1 MGLGTLSC
9 LVWVTIL
16 GCSASSS
23 GTGPTGSNLGGSG
36 VNGGST
42 ASTGGANAGGPSSG
56 GAMPTGGASIGVGGT
71 STSGGTKNT
80 GGTITAG
87 GGPGTGGKNATGGS
101 LSIDLATGGGTSIDL
116 ATGGLNS
123 LGGRTATG
131 GSGTRASTGG
141 ATGATGGSSP
151 SGGAKSTGGSSSAA
165 GSPSTGG
172 AATAGSTSTS
182 SYYGFQGVPTSTNQ
196 SAADPAAW
204 YASWKTTYL
213 ADCGSNGQARVQRPQ
228 NNNDTVSEG
237 IGYGMLLAVG
247 NNDQTTLD
255 KLWAYYKAHED
266 AKGLM
271 NWQIADCNPGQES
284 TGSAADGDEDAAMAL
299 VQADAKWGGY
309 KTDATA
315 LINAIKK
322 SETIA
327 GPPSY
332 VAPGD
337 SWGATTTTNPSYFAP
352 GYWHVWATY
361 VNDTFWNQLATDAYT
376 ALAAYQKLTISNS
389 TGALVPNWGTI
400 QGAST
405 DSNYGY
411 DACRTPWRVAM
422 DYAWFGTA
430 AALTFLQNVSTYVD
444 NQGGVCK
451 VPFDKNSA
459 FYGPFALS
467 GMAVSQ
473 AKATTY
479 LNDWLTCPNA
489 DDTQYFQGT
498 LRGLFLL
505 LADHQFPKG
514 I

>member
-1 MGLGTLSC
+1 MRIGLGTLSC
-9 LVWVTIL
+9 LVLVSMV

-36 VNGGST
+36 ASGGST
-42 ASTGGANAGGPSSG
+42 ASTGGANAGGPSTG
-56 GAMPTGGASIGVGGT
+56 GAMPTGGASVGVGGT
-71 STSGGTKNT
+71 GTAVGAT
-80 GGTITAG
+80 GGTNANATG
-87 GGPGTGGKNATGGS
+87 GKPATGGSTTVNPGTGG
-101 LSIDLATGGGTSIDL
+101 TSIVGS
-116 ATGGLNS
+116 ATGGLGNT
-123 LGGRTATG
+123 GGRTATG
-131 GSGTRASTGG
+131 GSATGANTGG
-141 ATGATGGSSP
+141 ATGATGGASP
-151 SGGAKSTGGSSSAA
+151 TGGSKAGGGTSSAA
-165 GSPSTGG
+165 GAPNTGG
-172 AATAGSTSTS
+172 VSTAGSTSTS
-182 SYYGFQGVPTSTNQ
+182 SYYGFQGVPTSANQ
-196 SAADPAAW
+196 AAADPAAW
-204 YASWKTTYL
+204 YASWKTTYV
-213 ADCGSNGQARVQRPQ
+213 ADCGSNGQARVKRPQ

-255 KLWAYYKAHED
+255 KFWAYYKAHED
-266 AKGLM
+266 TKGLM
-271 NWQIADCNPGQES
+271 NWQIADCNAGQIS

-309 KTDATA
+309 KTDATT

-322 SETIA
+322 SETVA

-352 GYWHVWATY
+352 GYWRAWATY

-411 DACRTPWRVAM
+411 DACRTPWRVAT
-422 DYAWFGTA
+422 DYVWFGTA

-473 AKATTY
+473 AKATSY

-505 LADHQFPKG
+505 LANRQFPKG